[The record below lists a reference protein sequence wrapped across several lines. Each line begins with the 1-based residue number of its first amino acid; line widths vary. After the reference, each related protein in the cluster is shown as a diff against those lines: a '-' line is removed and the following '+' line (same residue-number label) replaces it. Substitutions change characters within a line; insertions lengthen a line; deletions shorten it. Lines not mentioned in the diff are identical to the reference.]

1 MLGGLGPGGIP
12 MPGAMGPGA
21 PKAGGPICT
30 TQYYWSSLGCSEQHS
45 LQGGRPQNSRLPA
58 VCVRLQTRQC

>member
-21 PKAGGPICT
+21 PKAGGPICR
-30 TQYYWSSLGCSEQHS
+30 TQHSWSRLGFSEQHS
-45 LQGGRPQNSRLPA
+45 LPGGRPQSSRLSP
-58 VCVRLQTRQC
+58 VCVVLQARQC